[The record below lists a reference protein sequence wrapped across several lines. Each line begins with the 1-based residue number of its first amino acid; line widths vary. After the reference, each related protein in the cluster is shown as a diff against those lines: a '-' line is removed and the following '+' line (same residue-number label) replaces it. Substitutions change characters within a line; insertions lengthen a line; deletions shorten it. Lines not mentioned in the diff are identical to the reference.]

1 MPSTPLAMPGEWRL
15 LVATPDEILSPE
27 LLGLSY
33 HLRARRRLDWITRW
47 RGDSELAQPPFRAI
61 DRY

>member
-1 MPSTPLAMPGEWRL
+1 MPSTPLAMLGEWRL
-15 LVATPDEILSPE
+15 RVATPDEILPPE

-47 RGDSELAQPPFRAI
+47 RGDSDLVPPLSGN
-61 DRY
+61 